1 MKTTKKID
9 LNADLGEYTTED
21 KFQNEI
27 FLKWNIEKY
36 TFVAFLK

>member
-21 KFQNEI
+21 KFRNEI
-27 FLKWNIEKY
+27 SLIQHI
-36 TFVAFLK
+36 TSASIAC